1 MDALLSILLR
11 ISLLLFCTNAIADG
25 VAGLNYKAMYA
36 GGATPTRTESGRT
49 VFSSGVSSQ
58 INYNWGSGSVFGGPS
73 DGVIVHWTGYLKT
86 PGTSGNIGIYF
97 YNSSDD
103 GFSLALNGSY
113 VLNNWREQGQAYY
126 NSNAGVTLAAGTV
139 YAVDIWYYEN
149 GGGAVAQLYWNTG
162 SGITLIPSSNFATSS
177 SYWAPQYSSGITNA
191 QQTRKNSETSQ
202 RTSQSGNGIYIDQIG
217 NYNNVTIRQG
227 GTSVGKDRLELY
239 LYGDSN
245 TLNLNQGYNTNGTVS
260 ANDSNNH
267 YQYLNLTGNS
277 NSVTTKQ
284 TGDGHFMEN
293 TVSGNNNT
301 LNFTQ
306 TDSGPKTM
314 FTNTNGNSNSIT
326 ATQSGT
332 GTHYLDI
339 NLTGNGHSVTTSQSG
354 TGNHA
359 ATIDLTNSG
368 GAATLNL
375 NQSGSTG
382 QVYSIQQSCTNTAG
396 CSTTITQP

>member
-1 MDALLSILLR
+1 M
-11 ISLLLFCTNAIADG
+11 LFCTNALADG
-25 VAGLNYKAMYA
+25 SAGLTYYTYRGTGSYPNYTSLTY
-36 GGATPTRTESGRT
+36 PTVLSTGI
-49 VFSSGVSSQ
+49 SSS
-58 INYNWGSGSVFGGPS
+58 INYNWGSGQVLNSGRS
-73 DGVIVHWTGYLKT
+73 DTVMVHWVGYIQW
-86 PGTSGNIGIYF
+86 PGTGSKTVYF
-97 YNSSDD
+97 YNSADD
-103 GFSLALNGSY
+103 GFILKVNGTT
-113 VLNNWREQGQAYY
+113 VINNWTEQGNAYY
-126 NSNAGVTLAAGTV
+126 NSNGSITLTGGQV
-139 YAVDIWYYEN
+139 YAIDIWYYEN

-162 SGITLIPSSNFATSS
+162 SGITIVPSTNYATSS
-177 SYWAPQYSSGITNA
+177 SYWAPQYSSSITNA
-191 QQTRKNSETSQ
+191 QQTRKTSETSQ
-202 RTSQSGNGIYIDQIG
+202 RTSQSGNLIYVEQVGD
-217 NYNNVTIRQG
+217 NNNITIRQG
-227 GTSVGKDRLELY
+227 VTETGKNRIELY
-239 LYGDSN
+239 ANGDSN

-260 ANDSNNH
+260 SNDSNNH
-267 YQYLNLTGNS
+267 YQYLNITGNS
-277 NSVTTKQ
+277 NNVTTKQ

-382 QVYSIQQSCTNTAG
+382 QVYSIQQSCTNAAG

>member
-1 MDALLSILLR
+1 M
-11 ISLLLFCTNAIADG
+11 LF
-25 VAGLNYKAMYA
+25 
-36 GGATPTRTESGRT
+36 RS
-49 VFSSGVSSQ
+49 
-58 INYNWGSGSVFGGPS
+58 
-73 DGVIVHWTGYLKT
+73 
-86 PGTSGNIGIYF
+86 
-97 YNSSDD
+97 NS
-103 GFSLALNGSY
+103 NGSIT
-113 VLNNWREQGQAYY
+113 LTGGQ
-126 NSNAGVTLAAGTV
+126 V
-139 YAVDIWYYEN
+139 YAIDIWYYEN

-162 SGITLIPSSNFATSS
+162 SGITIVPSTNYATSS
-177 SYWAPQYSSGITNA
+177 SYWAPQYSSSITNA
-191 QQTRKNSETSQ
+191 QQTRKTSETSQ
-202 RTSQSGNGIYIDQIG
+202 RTSQSGNLIYVEQVGD
-217 NYNNVTIRQG
+217 NNNITIRQG
-227 GTSVGKDRLELY
+227 VTETGKNRIELY
-239 LYGDSN
+239 ANGDSN

-260 ANDSNNH
+260 SNDSNNH
-267 YQYLNLTGNS
+267 YQYLNITGNS
-277 NSVTTKQ
+277 NNVTTKQ

-382 QVYSIQQSCTNTAG
+382 QVYSIQQSCTNAAG